1 MEYVIL
7 GFVVVL
13 ILLCAAI
20 IVKLNGIE
28 KKVGGD
34 EKIDKIVEQQAQQIK
49 NTQDGQSRL
58 RTELA
63 NTVTNSVSS
72 LGNSLRDEYSKQ
84 SKSLEERMKAVEDEL
99 GKNRG
104 EMLQALHSIQNTNTT
119 NMENIQKKNGESL
132 DKIKNTVE
140 EKLQSTMDILEKI
153 QSGNSKSM
161 KEFRE
166 ENGKSL
172 DKINGTIDE
181 KLKSTLE
188 ALEKIRTENTQSMD
202 KLRKENSESLE
213 KINGT
218 VNEKLQK
225 TLDDKI
231 SRSFETVNKHLAE
244 VNKGLGEMQN
254 VASGVSDLQKV
265 LSNVKTRGTMGEIQ
279 LDSILLEVLAPEQY
293 NTQWSLSPKAKERV
307 DFAVKLPG
315 KGDGEVYLPIDSKF
329 PVEPYANLVD
339 AYEKGDKEEIE
350 KKSQMLKIT
359 LKNNAKSIHDKYIT
373 PPYTTDFAIM
383 FLPSEGLYAEAV
395 RLGMIEE
402 LQRQYK
408 VNIAGPSTMAALL
421 NSFQMGFRT
430 LAIQKQSGEV
440 WKVLEKAQK
449 EFSTFEGVLNKTRD
463 RLRQADEELEKM
475 IGVRTRQI
483 NSALRDV
490 SSDYNN
496 TLKDAGSDYNN
507 ALKEADS
514 D

>member
-20 IVKLNGIE
+20 FVKLNGIE

-49 NTQDGQSRL
+49 NTQDDQSRL

-63 NTVTNSVSS
+63 KTVTDSVSS

-84 SKSLEERMKAVEDEL
+84 SKSLEERMKAVENEL

-104 EMLQALHSIQNTNTT
+104 EMLQALNSIQNTNTT
-119 NMENIQKKNGESL
+119 NMEKIQEKNGE
-132 DKIKNTVE
+132 
-140 EKLQSTMDILEKI
+140 
-153 QSGNSKSM
+153 
-161 KEFRE
+161 
-166 ENGKSL
+166 SL

-202 KLRKENSESLE
+202 KLREENGKSLD
-213 KINGT
+213 KINDT

-225 TLDDKI
+225 TLEDRI
-231 SRSFETVNKHLAE
+231 SRSFETVNKRLVE
-244 VNKGLGEMQN
+244 VNQGLGEMKN
-254 VASGVSDLQKV
+254 VAAGVSDLQKV
-265 LSNVKTRGTMGEIQ
+265 LSNVKTRGNMGEIQ
-279 LDSILLEVLAPEQY
+279 LDSILGDILAQGQY
-293 NTQWSLSPKAKERV
+293 EKQFTLSPKSKERV
-307 DFAVKLPG
+307 DFAVRLPG
-315 KGDGEVYLPIDSKF
+315 KNDNDNIYLPIDSKF
-329 PVEPYANLVD
+329 PGDSYANLVD
-339 AYEKGDKEEIE
+339 AYEKGDSEEIQS
-350 KKSQMLKIT
+350 KRQILVST
-359 LKNNAKSIHDKYIT
+359 LKNCAKSIHDKYID

-402 LQRQYK
+402 LQRNYK

-430 LAIQKQSGEV
+430 LAIQRKSGEV

-449 EFSTFEGVLNKTRD
+449 EFSNFASVLEKTRAK
-463 RLRQADEELEKM
+463 LKQADNDLDQL
-475 IGVRTRQI
+475 IGTRTNKI
-483 NSALRDV
+483 NSALKDI
-490 SSDYNN
+490 SSDSDYSNALN
-496 TLKDAGSDYNN
+496 DSGSDYNN